1 MASMRGGELAGRK
14 ASRHE
19 AKAYLLS
26 SIVLSAAVFNIA
38 FWYGVSGTI
47 FFEHLLHVWI
57 VATVALAASALLP
70 RITDCTPVFAWRG
83 RFVLALPSLWFALE
97 VTIGSPDAL
106 APWQQWLLGA
116 LAAAILVL
124 TLPYVVY
131 VLVVITVPDIEHLH
145 NPILCGAV
153 LLLSLA
159 SACAGLLIGHHHPSI
174 LTCREF
180 EIAGDY
186 VPPNCSPALAKSA
199 LPSRGSASEMH

>member
-1 MASMRGGELAGRK
+1 MPRLLEGELEGQK
-14 ASRHE
+14 AAKHE
-19 AKAYLLS
+19 AKAFLLS

-57 VATVALAASALLP
+57 VATVALAACAVLP
-70 RITDCTPVFAWRG
+70 RITGFTSFTAWRG

-97 VTIGSPDAL
+97 VTIRSPDVL
-106 APWQQWLLGA
+106 APWQQWLLWA
-116 LAAAILVL
+116 LAAAILAL

-145 NPILCGAV
+145 SPLLCGAV

-159 SACAGLLIGHHHPSI
+159 SACAGLTIGHHHPSV
-174 LTCREF
+174 LTCRDF

-186 VPPNCSPALAKSA
+186 VPPNCSPVSSKSTS
-199 LPSRGSASEMH
+199 PVGGNASEMH